1 MLKTYDEVLRLVNK
15 INFYKAISKGENMN
29 NYSIDSAVSD
39 KVVSAYTTDKEKKEL
54 DDLAGTINKIN
65 NSFGLID
72 IPDYNPPEFSKMD
85 SISKSNEE
93 ISAEAKN
100 SLEEYRRSALEDIDS
115 SINAKKSSLENSKS
129 SLKSSKDDA
138 ISSVSA
144 AYSKSRDLASND
156 ALKRGLARSSI
167 VVSVLDA
174 FSKDELDT
182 ISRIEKDYADN
193 LNAIN
198 FELNALGLQREQAIK
213 DFDVAYAV
221 KLNDKINS
229 LANEYQKKEQEIIKY
244 NNEIAEKEKEYQDS
258 YNKLVADIK
267 EKNIDSAT
275 KQSELVSKYGSKA
288 ISNYTKNQVFA
299 VLDNYLLTKDRND
312 RIAILT
318 SDAIKNALGSN
329 YEEAYSKYIG

>member
-85 SISKSNEE
+85 SISKSNDE

-115 SINAKKSSLENSKS
+115 SINTKKSSLENSKS

-299 VLDNYLLTKDRND
+299 VLDNYLSTKDRND

>member
-1 MLKTYDEVLRLVNK
+1 
-15 INFYKAISKGENMN
+15 MN

-85 SISKSNEE
+85 SISKSNDE

-115 SINAKKSSLENSKS
+115 SINTKKSSLENSKS

-299 VLDNYLLTKDRND
+299 VLDNYLSTKDRND

>member
-100 SLEEYRRSALEDIDS
+100 SLEEYRKSALEDIDS

-138 ISSVSA
+138 ISRVSA

-275 KQSELVSKYGSKA
+275 KQSELVSKYGTKA

-299 VLDNYLLTKDRND
+299 VLDNYLSTKDRND